1 MKRLTLK
8 LDAST
13 VSKMQEVMKMT
24 EIEDMLKKHSNQA
37 AERIGNGFYKA
48 PEAYWHY
55 FNKGISK
62 VKLEAGTIGRN
73 IYSVRTPEKEKENEV
88 KFKIGVKNNAET
100 GWLGNV
106 AVFIEYGTATMPKH
120 PIFRKEFKA
129 SSKALKDEVKSYFNK
144 KTKLF

>member
-13 VSKMQEVMKMT
+13 VSKMKEVMKVS
-24 EIEDMLKKHSNQA
+24 EIEKMIEKHSNQA
-37 AERIGNGFYKA
+37 ARRISDGFYKA
-48 PEAYWHY
+48 PKAYWHY
-55 FNKGISK
+55 FNSGKSK

-73 IYSVRTPEKEKENEV
+73 IYSVRTPEKEKDNEV

-129 SSKALKDEVKSYFNK
+129 TSKALKDEVTAYFNK